1 MGRGVGELQNAPEL
15 TCNVSCTLL
24 CIHATAAFPLS
35 SPLNLMLAI
44 GDLSSALLLLLL
56 PSSAISATCLRDCQ
70 LLLDCCIVV
79 AVSSSPPPSL
89 TVLPTPVILSLP
101 CRPSLSLSRSLSCY
115 YCRWSQIAFSSV
127 GWKAWP
133 DSCRWWI
140 SVLVHCGRQQI
151 DIITAAK
158 PLERWRRG
166 RKVHTTKVGADRS
179 THGRQKKA
187 KKLWEK
193 KERSSKEKAY
203 EEHLLQQAPCKQRH
217 AKIGNAEDGFPVES
231 SLSLDALER

>member
-1 MGRGVGELQNAPEL
+1 MGRGVGELQNALEL

-35 SPLNLMLAI
+35 SPLNLMVAI
-44 GDLSSALLLLLL
+44 GDLFSALL
-56 PSSAISATCLRDCQ
+56 PFSAISATCLRDCQ
-70 LLLDCCIVV
+70 LLLDCCIFV
-79 AVSSSPPPSL
+79 AVSSSPPPPSL
-89 TVLPTPVILSLP
+89 SPTPYSCYPLLTLQ
-101 CRPSLSLSRSLSCY
+101 SLSLSLSLVLL
-115 YCRWSQIAFSSV
+115 IADDHKLPWVFSSV

-166 RKVHTTKVGADRS
+166 RQVHTTTVGADRS
-179 THGRQKKA
+179 THGRRKRRRSYERRRRDRRKKKPTKNTYCNKLRANSDTQKKA
-187 KKLWEK
+187 TRRTDS
-193 KERSSKEKAY
+193 RSNN
-203 EEHLLQQAPCKQRH
+203 LLS
-217 AKIGNAEDGFPVES
+217 V
-231 SLSLDALER
+231 DAIEG